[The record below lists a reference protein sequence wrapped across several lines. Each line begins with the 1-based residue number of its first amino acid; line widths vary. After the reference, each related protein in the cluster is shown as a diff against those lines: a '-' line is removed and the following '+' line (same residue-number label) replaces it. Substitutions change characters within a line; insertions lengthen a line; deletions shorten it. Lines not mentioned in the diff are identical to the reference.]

1 MRACRSGSPEG
12 GFAQYGVDFGRPND
26 LSRRMAMAGSVLEFT
41 DGNFSTEV
49 LSSDQPVLVDFW
61 APWCGPCKMIAPT
74 VEQIAGEYAGKV
86 RVGKVNTDEN
96 PQIAASHNISS
107 IPTLLLF
114 KGGEV
119 VDQTIGVTPK
129 QQLTAML
136 DKHVGTQIA

>member
-1 MRACRSGSPEG
+1 
-12 GFAQYGVDFGRPND
+12 
-26 LSRRMAMAGSVLEFT
+26 MAGSVREFT
-41 DGNFSTEV
+41 DGNFQAEV
-49 LSSDQPVLVDFW
+49 LESDQPVLVDFW

-74 VEQIAGEYAGKV
+74 VEQIAGEYDGKV

-114 KGGEV
+114 KGGQV
-119 VDQTIGVTPK
+119 VDQSIGVAPK

-136 DKHVGTQIA
+136 DKHVGSEIA